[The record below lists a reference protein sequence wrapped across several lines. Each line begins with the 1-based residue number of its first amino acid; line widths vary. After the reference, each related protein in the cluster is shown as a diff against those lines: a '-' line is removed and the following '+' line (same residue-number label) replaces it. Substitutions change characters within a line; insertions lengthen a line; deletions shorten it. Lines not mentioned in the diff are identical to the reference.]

1 MNFTNKLNNM
11 NNNRKMT
18 TVQKYNLAIFI
29 ATVIYLTNL
38 LNNGG
43 FTL

>member
-1 MNFTNKLNNM
+1 MK
-11 NNNRKMT
+11 NNNEMT

-29 ATVIYLTNL
+29 GTVIYLTNL

-43 FTL
+43 FIL

>member
-29 ATVIYLTNL
+29 GTVIYLTNL